1 MSSGRDSGPRQ
12 ERAMRRTVTTTDV
25 SLRHL
30 GEPIVSVVVTGYRG
44 IMADDLRA
52 LGFLPHRNPAR
63 IEASPP

>member
-1 MSSGRDSGPRQ
+1 
-12 ERAMRRTVTTTDV
+12 MRRTVTTTDV